1 MNQRRLGRGLAE
13 LIETSPARDSSS
25 FVLLR
30 TEQIRPNRFQP
41 RSEIKPESLEEL
53 KASIK
58 KSGVIEPIVVRP
70 MAHGT
75 YELVAGERRFRA
87 SQQLGIQEVPAII
100 RTLGDREALE
110 FSLIE
115 NIQRENLNALD
126 EAKGYA
132 RLMNEFGHTQ
142 EAIAEAVGKNRATV
156 ANMLR
161 LLTLPEEIQRGLGE
175 ESISMG
181 HARALLGVED
191 KAKQLSLF
199 HQAVKDQL
207 SVRQM
212 EGLVTI
218 HAPARRRK
226 AKRLA
231 DPQTQAIEEELRRS
245 LGTKVSVSARKKGG
259 RIVVEYFSQEDL
271 TRILQVLGVS
281 V

>member
-13 LIETSPARDSSS
+13 LIETTPNRDTSS

-30 TEQIRPNRFQP
+30 TEQIRANRFQP
-41 RSEIKPESLEEL
+41 RSEIKQESLEEL

-75 YELVAGERRFRA
+75 YELVAGERRLRA
-87 SQQLGIQEVPAII
+87 SQQLGIPEVPAII
-100 RTLGDREALE
+100 KTLTDREALE
-110 FSLIE
+110 FSLVE
-115 NIQRENLNALD
+115 NIQRENLNALE

-132 RLMNEFGHTQ
+132 RLLNEFGHTQ
-142 EAIAEAVGKNRATV
+142 EAIADAVGKNRATV

-161 LLTLPEEIQRGLGE
+161 LLTLPEEIQHGLGE

-181 HARALLGVED
+181 HARALLGIED
-191 KAKQLSLF
+191 KTRQVALF
-199 HQAVKDQL
+199 HQAVKEQL
-207 SVRQM
+207 SVRQI
-212 EGLVTI
+212 EVLVTVI
-218 HAPARRRK
+218 APSRRRK

-231 DPQTQAIEEELRRS
+231 DPQMHAIEEELRRT
-245 LGTKVSVSARKKGG
+245 LGTKVNVSARKKGG
-259 RIVVEYFSQEDL
+259 RIVIDYFSQEDL
-271 TRILQVLGVS
+271 SRILQALGVS